1 MVSRLSI
8 ALLAG
13 CLVVAP
19 HLVVAQAPG
28 GEVTFK
34 VPLNL
39 TKLSTDIAKVRVSC
53 RLQSTALVA
62 VNSSGQQ
69 AHDMVVGIDVPV
81 SNGQVVTT
89 ATVVFSNFT
98 LTNPGGATATYQC
111 TLMGLDNTG
120 SGSNFSETNP
130 DPKFRLTPTPAPLT
144 GTFAW

>member
-8 ALLAG
+8 AILAG
-13 CLVVAP
+13 CLVAAQA
-19 HLVVAQAPG
+19 LVVAQAPG
-28 GEVTFK
+28 GDVTFK

-39 TKLSTDIAKVRVSC
+39 TKLSTDITKVRVSC

-62 VNSSGQQ
+62 VNVSGQQ
-69 AHDMVVGIDVPV
+69 SHDMAVGIDVPV

-98 LTNPGGATATYQC
+98 LTNPAGATATYQC

-120 SGSNFSETNP
+120 GGANFSESSA